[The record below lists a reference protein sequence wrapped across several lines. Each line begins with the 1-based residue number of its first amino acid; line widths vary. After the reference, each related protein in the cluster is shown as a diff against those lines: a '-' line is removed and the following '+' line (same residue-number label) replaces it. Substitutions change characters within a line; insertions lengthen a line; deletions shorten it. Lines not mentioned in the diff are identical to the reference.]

1 MGFFVLSYIYNDMK
15 KIIKLTESDLTRIV
29 RKAINENDRVYGGSN
44 IKNLY
49 NNLKDDE
56 HVHLDDSSGDLSGE
70 VVSKIEYVI
79 RMLKSAIREENWS
92 KVQNTILFID
102 AMIKP

>member
-1 MGFFVLSYIYNDMK
+1 MK
-15 KIIKLTESDLTRIV
+15 KVIKLTESDLTRIV
-29 RKAINENDRVYGGSN
+29 RKVINENDRVYGGSN
-44 IKNLY
+44 IEKLY

-56 HVHLDDSSGDLSGE
+56 YVHLDDTSGELSGD
-70 VVSKIEYVI
+70 VVSKIEYVR
-79 RMLKSAIREENWS
+79 RMLMSAIREKNWS

>member
-1 MGFFVLSYIYNDMK
+1 MK
-15 KIIKLTESDLTRIV
+15 KVIKLTEDDLTRIV
-29 RKAINENDRVYGGSN
+29 KKVINENDRVYGGSD
-44 IKNLY
+44 IKKLY
-49 NNLKDDE
+49 DNLKDDE

-70 VVSKIEYVI
+70 VVSKIEYVR
-79 RMLKSAIREENWS
+79 RMLMSAIREENWS

>member
-1 MGFFVLSYIYNDMK
+1 MK

-29 RKAINENDRVYGGSN
+29 RKVINENDRVYGGSD
-44 IKNLY
+44 IKKLY
-49 NNLKDDE
+49 DNLKDDE

-70 VVSKIEYVI
+70 VVSKIEYVR
-79 RMLKSAIREENWS
+79 RMLMSAIREENWS

>member
-1 MGFFVLSYIYNDMK
+1 MK
-15 KIIKLTESDLTRIV
+15 KVIKLTESDLTRIV
-29 RKAINENDRVYGGSN
+29 RKVINENDRVYGGSD
-44 IKNLY
+44 IKKLY
-49 NNLKDDE
+49 DNLKDDE

-70 VVSKIEYVI
+70 VVSKIEYVR
-79 RMLKSAIREENWS
+79 RMLMSAIREKNWS

>member
-1 MGFFVLSYIYNDMK
+1 MK
-15 KIIKLTESDLTRIV
+15 KVIKLTESDLTRIV
-29 RKAINENDRVYGGSN
+29 RKVINENDRVYGGSD
-44 IKNLY
+44 IKKLY
-49 NNLKDDE
+49 DNLKDDE

-70 VVSKIEYVI
+70 VVSKIEYVR
-79 RMLKSAIREENWS
+79 RMLMSAIREENWS

>member
-1 MGFFVLSYIYNDMK
+1 MK
-15 KIIKLTESDLTRIV
+15 KVIKLTESDLTRIV
-29 RKAINENDRVYGGSN
+29 KKVINENDRVYGGSD
-44 IKNLY
+44 IKKLY
-49 NNLKDDE
+49 DNLKDDE

-70 VVSKIEYVI
+70 VVSKIEYVR
-79 RMLKSAIREENWS
+79 RMLMSAIREENWS